1 MTQEPTHVKPD
12 DPRLKLQQT
21 SVSRA
26 RERLAALKTHFGYQQ
41 FHDGQAEAVDGLQN
55 GHDVLAVLPTGS
67 GKTLIYELTTYLF
80 NRPSLIVSPLLALM
94 QDQVGRLNRRGERRA
109 VALNSM
115 LKPGD
120 QQQVLNQLS
129 RYRFIFVS
137 PEMLLNDRVLNALKR
152 IPLGLMVV
160 DEAHCISTWGP
171 DFRPAYLNLGQ
182 VRQQLDHPVT
192 LALTATADEQV
203 QQDIKR
209 VLAFDDTAQ
218 AIIHSVD
225 RPNIFLAVEQV
236 ASIQQKEARLLTLLQ
251 EVAFPGIIYFSSKAQ
266 ASEWAQSLVEQ
277 GYTAAAYH
285 AGLDGQTRFAIQQQF
300 MQNQLQ
306 VVCATSAFG
315 MGIDKADI
323 RFVFHYHL
331 PVSLTDYVQ
340 EIGRAGRDGQPS
352 LAVVVMA
359 PGDQQR
365 PIDLVNLQLPS
376 DAEIAEGYATP
387 LANLNSETHDLIN
400 YYRSHHYT
408 VEQVE
413 HLFAA
418 RRRSQQHSLA
428 QLFKYV
434 RSTTCLRAQL
444 LSTFGE
450 SAPEHSVT
458 CCAPVGTQLD
468 VRQLHLPTKPMQPR
482 GDRPIVHHWRDQLRQ
497 LFSENFTN

>member
-41 FHDGQAEAVDGLQN
+41 FHDGQAEAIDSLQA
-55 GHDVLAVLPTGS
+55 GRDVLAVLPTGS
-67 GKTLIYELTTYLF
+67 GKTLIYELTTYLL
-80 NRPSLIVSPLLALM
+80 NCPSLIISPLLALM

-115 LKPGD
+115 LKPAD
-120 QQQVLNQLS
+120 QQQVLNQLD

-137 PEMLLNDRVLNALKR
+137 PEMLLNDRVLNALKQL
-152 IPLGLMVV
+152 PLGLMVV

-171 DFRPAYLNLGQ
+171 DFRPAYLNLGL
-182 VRQQLDHPVT
+182 VRQQLGYPVT
-192 LALTATADEQV
+192 LALTATADQQV
-203 QQDIKR
+203 RQDIER
-209 VLAFDDTAQ
+209 VLKFDETAQ
-218 AIIHSVD
+218 IIVHSVD

-236 ASIQQKEARLLTLLQ
+236 ASIQQKETRLLALLQ
-251 EVAFPGIIYFSSKAQ
+251 EVTFPGIIYFSSKAQ
-266 ASEWAQSLVEQ
+266 ASEWAQLLVDH

-331 PVSLTDYVQ
+331 PVSLNDYVQ
-340 EIGRAGRDGQPS
+340 EIGRAGRDGKPS

-365 PIDLVNLQLPS
+365 PVDLVNLQLPS
-376 DAEIAEGYATP
+376 DAEIAEAYATP
-387 LANLNSETHDLIN
+387 QVNLTSEAHDLIS
-400 YYRSHHYT
+400 YYRAHHYT
-408 VEQVE
+408 IDQVE
-413 HLFAA
+413 RLFAA

-444 LSTFGE
+444 LSAFGE
-450 SAPEHSVT
+450 SAPVHSVT
-458 CCAPVGTQLD
+458 CCAPVGTQLEVD
-468 VRQLHLPTKPMQPR
+468 RLHLPSNPLQSADVR
-482 GDRPIVHHWRDQLRQ
+482 SAVHHWRDQLHQ